1 MIPVRKTDSVD
12 ILLVLEGTFPYV
24 RGGVSSWVNR
34 LILGFPEY
42 RFGVIFLG
50 STIEDYTAKPYVL
63 PDNIHYYAEYFLYG
77 ANDHP
82 GSNHYAKVSTN
93 ELSAVRDAHQEMK
106 ECLSTCEFA
115 VDISQYGNIFNISQ
129 KAFFEDR
136 KIWDY
141 FIECY
146 SEIPDQP
153 SFVDYFWTIRGMHA
167 PLWFLQMAMQH
178 APQSRIVHC
187 PSTGYAGYLGALL
200 SKSGDIPLII
210 SEHGIYTKERRIDL
224 MLARWIHEDE
234 EFLRQAGRI
243 HYLRHLWIRFFE
255 FIGRLTYQQAQHI
268 INLYTGVVELQI
280 ADGAD
285 PKKLS
290 TIPNG
295 IPVENFINCRFSF
308 AQRKN
313 IVALVGRVVPI
324 KDIKTF
330 IRAAKLIQ
338 QTAADTPEF
347 WIAGPVEEDE
357 QYYQECLL
365 LVEHLGLGEKVKF
378 LGYVP
383 VQDVLRQVRITVLSS
398 ISEGLPLSVLESFA
412 AGVPV
417 VATDVG
423 SCREL
428 VYGTSKEDSAEPAGR
443 IVPIANPNALAKE
456 IHSLM
461 NDSDIWTFCS
471 KNAIDRVEK
480 NYREEYMFA
489 SYRSLY
495 QAGMAN

>member
-1 MIPVRKTDSVD
+1 MIPERQTDAVD

-63 PDNIHYYAEYFLYG
+63 PDNVRYYAEYFLYG
-77 ANDHP
+77 ADDHS
-82 GSNHYAKVSTN
+82 GNNHHCRISKGD
-93 ELSAVRDAHQEMK
+93 LSAVRDAHQEMK
-106 ECLSTCEFA
+106 SCLSQCEVD
-115 VDISQYGNIFNISQ
+115 VDISQYGNVFNISQ

-136 KIWDY
+136 KVWDY

-146 SEIPDQP
+146 SEISDQP

-167 PLWFLQMAMQH
+167 PLWFLQTAMQN
-178 APQSRIVHC
+178 APKARIIHS

-200 SKSGDIPLII
+200 SKAGGRPLII

-255 FIGRLTYQQAQHI
+255 FIGRLTYQQAQNI
-268 INLYTGVVELQI
+268 INLYSGVVELQI

-285 PKKLS
+285 QHKLC
-290 TIPNG
+290 TISNG
-295 IPVENFINCRFSF
+295 IPVGNFISCRLPF
-308 AQRKN
+308 AERKN

-338 QTAADTPEF
+338 QAETDTPEF
-347 WIAGPVEEDE
+347 WIAGPIEEDE
-357 QYYQECLL
+357 EYYQECLL

-383 VQDVLRQVRITVLSS
+383 VQEVLSQVRLTVLSS

-428 VYGTSKEDSAEPAGR
+428 VYGISKEDSEEPAGK
-443 IVPIANPNALAKE
+443 IVPIANPKALAQA
-456 IHSLM
+456 ISSLLINIDFWM
-461 NDSDIWTFCS
+461 TCS
-471 KNAIDRVEK
+471 NNAIERVEK
-480 NYREEYMFA
+480 NYREEDMFA

-495 QAGMAN
+495 QSGMVN

>member
-1 MIPVRKTDSVD
+1 MISARQADSVD
-12 ILLVLEGTFPYV
+12 ILLILEGTFPYV

-50 STIEDYTAKPYVL
+50 SMIDDYTTKSYPL
-63 PDNIHYYAEYFLYG
+63 PDNVDYYAEYFLYSDKKSG
-77 ANDHP
+77 RAHHLKTKNTHM
-82 GSNHYAKVSTN
+82 
-93 ELSAVRDAHQEMK
+93 SAVRDAHQEMK
-106 ECLSTCEFA
+106 KCLSQCEFN
-115 VDISQYGNIFNISQ
+115 VDISHYVDNFSISEQ
-129 KAFFEDR
+129 AFFEDR
-136 KIWDY
+136 NVWDY

-167 PLWFLQMAMQH
+167 PLWFLQAAIKA
-178 APQSRIVHC
+178 APKARIIHS

-200 SKSGDIPLII
+200 SNDGHRPLII

-234 EFLRQAGRI
+234 EFLHQVGRVY
-243 HYLRHLWIRFFE
+243 YLRQLWIRFFE

-268 INLYTGVVELQI
+268 VNLYSGVIERQI

-285 PKKLS
+285 LKKIC

-295 IPVENFINCRFSF
+295 ISVEKFMNCRLPLLE
-308 AQRKN
+308 RKN

-330 IRAAKLIQ
+330 IRAAKLMQ
-338 QTAADTPEF
+338 QTEQDTPQF
-347 WIAGPVEEDE
+347 WIAGPIEEDE
-357 QYYQECLL
+357 EYYQECLL
-365 LVEHLGLGEKVKF
+365 LVEHLGLTASVKF
-378 LGYVP
+378 LGFVP
-383 VQDVLRQVRITVLSS
+383 VQEVLSQVRLTVLSS

-428 VYGTSKEDSAEPAGR
+428 IYGSMKETTDAPAGK
-443 IVPIANPNALAKE
+443 IVPIANPNALAQA
-456 IHSLM
+456 ISSLLM
-461 NDSDIWTFCS
+461 NPELWMTCS
-471 KNAIDRVEK
+471 RNGIERVVNDYQEEK
-480 NYREEYMFA
+480 MFA
-489 SYRSLY
+489 SYRTIY
-495 QAGMAN
+495 QSGMAS